1 VLRLLDYSIGERSRS
16 LCRLWSY
23 QKLRPAHLR
32 KQELRQIKAGR
43 PTRRLATLA
52 LVLAFACAVDWFVSH
67 RQQAA
72 ALQSV
77 PSGASASASNGTL
90 PLAVHAGRS
99 LKVVYPYSVI
109 PGGVHSI
116 EELKNA
122 IAKDPVVSEQFAA
135 FHLEKA
141 RIIQLDR
148 ARTMHVTYR
157 RGDEVFWTQRELKLA
172 KGETLITDGTKT
184 AMARCGNMIAQAI
197 VAPSDPSEPTA
208 EELNTPV
215 PNAYPP
221 VDLESDNRFPEF
233 QPVGSSYVPPAGEG
247 FHPVGGSGPSTFLPS
262 GPGGPSP
269 YPGAPTPPLVVK
281 TPEPGTGI
289 LLMAGLMALFLVQKR
304 KARIALKNVN

>member
-1 VLRLLDYSIGERSRS
+1 MRG
-16 LCRLWSY
+16 
-23 QKLRPAHLR
+23 
-32 KQELRQIKAGR
+32 
-43 PTRRLATLA
+43 LAALA
-52 LVLAFACAVDWFVSH
+52 LVLALACAVDWYMSH
-67 RQQAA
+67 RRHEAA
-72 ALQSV
+72 TRPV
-77 PSGASASASNGTL
+77 HSGASVPADSLLASDGML
-90 PLAVHAGRS
+90 PLAVHAERS
-99 LKVVYPYSVI
+99 LKVVYPYSII

-148 ARTMHVTYR
+148 ERSMHVSYR

-172 KGETLITDGTKT
+172 KGETLITDGTET

-197 VAPSDPSEPTA
+197 VAPSDPNEPTA

-215 PNAYPP
+215 PNNYGPIE
-221 VDLESDNRFPEF
+221 LESDNRFPEF
-233 QPVGSSYVPPAGEG
+233 QPVPVGSSYTPPAGEG

-262 GPGGPSP
+262 GPGGPTPSN
-269 YPGAPTPPLVVK
+269 GAPTPPPVVK

-289 LLMAGLMALFLVQKR
+289 LLVVGLLALFFVQKR
-304 KARIALKNVN
+304 KTKEALKNVN